1 MRLGSV
7 KTVLAAGMYRS
18 GSTWQFNVAR
28 LILEDSGVDYWAGWI
43 GDLDPAE
50 PARIRLIKVHS
61 PQQAPPTADLVLTT
75 WRPLADCLR
84 SRVRMGWLASTRE
97 AVREA
102 FRDQQSIYNIW
113 HSRSDLETD
122 YYDITH
128 NPLVE
133 ISRIDARLTAVLNL
147 PNDASRAHRIYA
159 RLNELVDPILAQ
171 SNADATSDR
180 YDRTTLLH
188 PGHRSPTG
196 AYTSDFVEWL
206 EGLEQDRLPPRNASG
221 WRTWS
226 AIRRRF
232 HPILRHWSLSSSPPS
247 RE

>member
-1 MRLGSV
+1 
-7 KTVLAAGMYRS
+7 MYRS

-50 PARIRLIKVHS
+50 TGRIRLIKVHS
-61 PQQAPPTADLVLTT
+61 PQQAPQTADLVLTT
-75 WRPLADCLR
+75 WRPLADCLG

-102 FRDQQSIYNIW
+102 FRDQQLIYNTW

-128 NPLVE
+128 NPLME
-133 ISRIDARLTAVLNL
+133 ISRIDACLTAVLTL
-147 PNDASRAHRIYA
+147 PNDASRPHRIYA
-159 RLNELVDPILAQ
+159 HLNALVDPIRAQ
-171 SNADATSDR
+171 SNADVSYDR

-188 PGHRSPTG
+188 PGHRSLTG
-196 AYTSDFVEWL
+196 AYTLNLVEWL
-206 EGLEQDRLPPRNASG
+206 EGLEQERLPPRRPSG
-221 WRTWS
+221 WPRWS
-226 AIRRRF
+226 AIMRRL
-232 HPILRHWSLSSSPPS
+232 HPILRHWSLSSSPLS
-247 RE
+247 RK